1 MTIPDPKIVTPYH
14 SNRAIFETERRTT
27 MLNERRIDPFRAHKS
42 WLTGGVIAP
51 LTLVS
56 TMCWLHL
63 VVGFNACDV
72 YDVLA
77 TDT

>member
-1 MTIPDPKIVTPYH
+1 MVEPYR
-14 SNRAIFETERRTT
+14 SNRAIFETERRST
-27 MLNERRIDPFRAHKS
+27 MSNERRIDPFGAHKPL
-42 WLTGGVIAP
+42 LTGVVIAL

-63 VVGFNACDV
+63 VVGFSACDV

-77 TDT
+77 IDN

>member
-1 MTIPDPKIVTPYH
+1 MVEPYR
-14 SNRAIFETERRTT
+14 SNRAIFETERRLT
-27 MLNERRIDPFRAHKS
+27 MLNERRIDPCGAHTS
-42 WLTGGVIAP
+42 WLTGGVIAL

-63 VVGFNACDV
+63 VVGFSACDV

>member
-1 MTIPDPKIVTPYH
+1 MVGPGH
-14 SNRAIFETERRTT
+14 SNRAIFETELRSP
-27 MLNERRIDPFRAHKS
+27 MLNERRTDPFGAHKS
-42 WLTGGVIAP
+42 WLAGRIVAS

-63 VVGFNACDV
+63 VVVLSACDV

-77 TDT
+77 TDTY

>member
-1 MTIPDPKIVTPYH
+1 MVTPYR
-14 SNRAIFETERRTT
+14 SNHAIFETGRRST
-27 MLNERRIDPFRAHKS
+27 MLNEHRLDPFGAHKS
-42 WLTGGVIAP
+42 SLTGGVIAL

-63 VVGFNACDV
+63 VVGFSPCDV

-77 TDT
+77 TDS

>member
-1 MTIPDPKIVTPYH
+1 MVAPYRF
-14 SNRAIFETERRTT
+14 NRAIFETERRLT
-27 MLNERRIDPFRAHKS
+27 MLNERRIDPFGAHKS
-42 WLTGGVIAP
+42 WLTGDVIAL

-63 VVGFNACDV
+63 VVSFSACDV
-72 YDVLA
+72 HDVLA

>member
-1 MTIPDPKIVTPYH
+1 MV
-14 SNRAIFETERRTT
+14 
-27 MLNERRIDPFRAHKS
+27 NERYIDPFGAHTS
-42 WLTGGVIAP
+42 WLTGGVIAL

-56 TMCWLHL
+56 TMCWPHL
-63 VVGFNACDV
+63 VVGLSACDV